1 MKPSLWN
8 LLSLFAPRASGNSP
22 FPDRKN
28 EVLVGFSSVSEFRIH
43 SSFLF

>member
-1 MKPSLWN
+1 MKPSPWN
-8 LLSLFAPRASGNSP
+8 LLNLFASRAPGNSP

-43 SSFLF
+43 FSFLF